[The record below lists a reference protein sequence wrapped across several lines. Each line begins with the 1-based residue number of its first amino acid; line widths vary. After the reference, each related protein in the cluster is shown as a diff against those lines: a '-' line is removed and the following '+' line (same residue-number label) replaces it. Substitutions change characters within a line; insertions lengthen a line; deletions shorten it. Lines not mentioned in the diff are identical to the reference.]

1 MMSNVEFFQ
10 VDLIPNILDPLYWRC
25 CRDISGKTA
34 GCGLSWNCPASTGS
48 QTSARPVFQ
57 KLQMQS
63 TCFFFCWRNIKMCLL
78 SLLWRAT
85 PHYSGKIW
93 GCFCVDLWAVL
104 VLHLPVFTAF
114 LCVAGFQEHLD
125 LCRRGRGRWG
135 GLICGHVPNL
145 TPAANCLSLTVPRD
159 PPQKLMVTL
168 AATLSS
174 FILSAFDHMC
184 LELLK
189 SWARA
194 GPVHSRLAAQ
204 HGQQLSHP

>member
-1 MMSNVEFFQ
+1 MWN
-10 VDLIPNILDPLYWRC
+10 
-25 CRDISGKTA
+25 
-34 GCGLSWNCPASTGS
+34 LSKWVTS
-48 QTSARPVFQ
+48 QTSWTLCIEDAAETSQGRQQDVGFPETAQHPLDPRYQSGLFSRNYRCKALVF
-57 KLQMQS
+57 S
-63 TCFFFCWRNIKMCLL
+63 FCWRNIKMCLV
-78 SLLWRAT
+78 SLLRRVT

-104 VLHLPVFTAF
+104 VLHLSVFTAS

-125 LCRRGRGRWG
+125 LCRRGHGRWG

-159 PPQKLMVTL
+159 PQQKLMVTL
-168 AATLSS
+168 AATPSS

-189 SWARA
+189 SWAWA
-194 GPVHSRLAAQ
+194 GPVHSSLAAQ
-204 HGQQLSHP
+204 HRQQLSHP